1 LKEQYEEKEEQQA
14 QLMDVVKDLLTPPDP
29 IQSDH
34 ARQVRYDSLQ
44 DWRRMMAQQQ
54 QQQQQQQQ
62 EHPTNAAAT
71 MNSIADTATA
81 TAANDAPSSAGP
93 TPRRVPTTNH
103 FIVEAV
109 PDLTIPVGDARVALA
124 Q

>member
-1 LKEQYEEKEEQQA
+1 
-14 QLMDVVKDLLTPPDP
+14 MDVVKDLLTPPDP

-44 DWRRMMAQQQ
+44 DWRRMMVQQQ
-54 QQQQQQQQ
+54 QQQY
-62 EHPTNAAAT
+62 PTNNVTAPCRNTSNPAT
-71 MNSIADTATA
+71 STATN
-81 TAANDAPSSAGP
+81 TLRDGTTPT

>member
-1 LKEQYEEKEEQQA
+1 LKEQYEEKEERQA

-54 QQQQQQQQ
+54 QQQQ

-71 MNSIADTATA
+71 MNNTAATATATA
-81 TAANDAPSSAGP
+81 TAANNAPSSAGP